1 MKNITLSAE
10 EGLIEAAREKARS
23 EHITLNE
30 AFRVWLREYTRHKER
45 IEEAFQVMDD
55 LRGTVKIGRK
65 LSREE
70 MNER

>member
-45 IEEAFQVMDD
+45 IDEAFQVMDD
-55 LRGTVKIGRK
+55 LRGRVKIGRK

>member
-23 EHITLNE
+23 EHTTLNE

-45 IEEAFQVMDD
+45 IDEAFQVMDD
-55 LRGTVKIGRK
+55 LRGRVKIGRK